1 MQLFSN
7 ETYVNMLSTM
17 MKTEMVKPMINLQKE
32 TMIDMI
38 SILPEDL
45 MSIVA
50 AQVDTKDFAE
60 FLLDDHLDL
69 LEGALMI

>member
-1 MQLFSN
+1 
-7 ETYVNMLSTM
+7 
-17 MKTEMVKPMINLQKE
+17 MKTEMVKPMVFLEKD
-32 TMIDMI
+32 TLVDMI

-50 AQVDTKDFAE
+50 AQVDTKQFAE
-60 FLLDDHLDL
+60 FLLEDHLDL

>member
-1 MQLFSN
+1 
-7 ETYVNMLSTM
+7 
-17 MKTEMVKPMINLQKE
+17 MVFLEKDTLV
-32 TMIDMI
+32 DMI

-50 AQVDTKDFAE
+50 AQVDTKQFAE
-60 FLLDDHLDL
+60 FLLEDHLDL

>member
-1 MQLFSN
+1 
-7 ETYVNMLSTM
+7 MLSTM
-17 MKTEMVKPMINLQKE
+17 MKTEMVKPMVFLEKD
-32 TMIDMI
+32 TLVDMI

-50 AQVDTKDFAE
+50 AQVDTKQFAE
-60 FLLDDHLDL
+60 FLLEDHLDL